1 MGRSIFRLSEMNRIE
16 KTIFVV
22 SFVGMFFVF
31 IFDLTGFLEK
41 LVSKIIFSVFLGV
54 FIVNWIIVVIHYRR
68 R

>member
-1 MGRSIFRLSEMNRIE
+1 MRRSIFRLSEMNRIE

-31 IFDLTGFLEK
+31 IFDLTGFLER